1 MAGDRPL
8 SRPVTTVPSASTTG
22 RAGTVQAG
30 EGADMAILKHIF
42 DNIESYVCRF
52 LLATFVTLL
61 FAQIVSREIFGRSIA
76 WSEELSTY
84 MFVWFVF
91 FGASYA
97 ARLSAHNRV
106 TVQFKPFSRKVALI
120 SESIADL
127 FWIMFNLYFVW
138 LSIDFVFFKMNLF
151 WKSQTLGVPMK
162 YFYMILPI
170 AFTLMTIRVIQVNYL
185 RLVKGV
191 DIRDPDEVEVE
202 AEIEQSRETPPG
214 R

>member
-1 MAGDRPL
+1 
-8 SRPVTTVPSASTTG
+8 
-22 RAGTVQAG
+22 
-30 EGADMAILKHIF
+30 MAILKHIF
-42 DNIESYVCRF
+42 ENIESYVCRA

-61 FAQIVSREIFGRSIA
+61 FAQIVSRELFGQSIS
-76 WSEELSTY
+76 WIEELSTY

-106 TVQFKPFSRKVALI
+106 TVQFKLFPKMVAKI

-127 FWIMFNLYFVW
+127 LWVLFNLYFVW

-170 AFTLMTIRVIQVNYL
+170 AFALMTIRIIQVNYL
-185 RLVKGV
+185 RWVKGIDV
-191 DIRDPDEVEVE
+191 RDPDQEELDQVIEE
-202 AEIEQSRETPPG
+202 AK
-214 R
+214 